1 MLKCV
6 QVGLEILNFKC
17 KIRIQVIIIKY
28 NKRAKQMLHY
38 NGLEII
44 EICLNDNNGLG
55 NIKM

>member
-6 QVGLEILNFKC
+6 QVGLEMLNFKC
-17 KIRIQVIIIKY
+17 KIRIHVIIIRY

-44 EICLNDNNGLG
+44 KICLNDNDGLG